1 MEKLKAESDEILKK
15 SREKRKL
22 YEDKRRELILQIQEL
37 EQDLGLE
44 CSVDMEEFY
53 DQRKEIDKKIEEIKK
68 KIEPK
73 KEEVIL
79 KAAPKSNGDKIIS
92 LIIKLL

>member
-37 EQDLGLE
+37 QKMEQDLGFE
-44 CSVDMEEFY
+44 CSVDMAEFS
-53 DQRKEIDKKIEEIKK
+53 DQRDEVIKK

-73 KEEVIL
+73 KE
-79 KAAPKSNGDKIIS
+79 
-92 LIIKLL
+92 